1 MAKLIIPFRNLA
13 KALTKSWPFHTRYL
27 LFIISQYE
35 ELQGPFPYQNLAAG
49 LCNGES
55 VCFLWSRR
63 QSLGL
68 HVIRTNL
75 TTSDPL
81 RQYTHSRSSEYRSW
95 HVGSQATS
103 PVDRYCCG
111 TVPVPHPSLYLL
123 KRAKSSQRV
132 RCFRRDS
139 KTGLSAA
146 PFCSI
151 PWCHTS
157 H

>member
-1 MAKLIIPFRNLA
+1 VFSVKQET
-13 KALTKSWPFHTRYL
+13 LTVLYS
-27 LFIISQYE
+27 YE
-35 ELQGPFPYQNLAAG
+35 
-49 LCNGES
+49 
-55 VCFLWSRR
+55 
-63 QSLGL
+63 
-68 HVIRTNL
+68 L

-81 RQYTHSRSSEYRSW
+81 RYYTYGRIAEYRSW
-95 HVGSQATS
+95 HVSNQATS
-103 PVDRYCCG
+103 PADRYCCG

-123 KRAKSSQRV
+123 KRAKSSQWV

-151 PWCHTS
+151 PWCDTS